1 MAVPFSYNVRSVL
14 GRPWSALATALGIGL
29 VVAILVLA
37 LALAAGFQ
45 ASLVETGSPDNVIVM
60 RKGADSEL
68 SSGVVRDAAA
78 IIASGPE
85 VARGPGEKPLASP
98 EVVVLIN
105 QDRKGGKGSSNVTI
119 RGVDPDG
126 LALRSG
132 LKIVEGRN
140 FTPGTAEV
148 IVARRMAARFEGF
161 GLGQSVRLGQHGF
174 AIVGHFDAGGS
185 AFDSEIW
192 GDNAVLMPALQR
204 GDAAFQSVTFRMRD
218 PSRFAAIKK
227 ELEADPRLRVQ
238 ARQESEY
245 YAAQSEGLATTIR
258 IAGIMI
264 VIIMAVGA
272 IFAAMNTM
280 FASVGA
286 RTREIAT
293 LLTLGFGP
301 GSVMLSF
308 VAESVLIAL
317 AGGVIGCLLA
327 LPINGTATSTT
338 NFSTFSEVAFA
349 FRITPPALVTG
360 LVFSFVLG
368 VVGGLLPAW
377 RAARLP
383 LAAAMRAL

>member
-1 MAVPFSYNVRSVL
+1 MAVPFSYNFRSVL

-29 VVAILVLA
+29 VVAILILA

-68 SSGVVRDAAA
+68 SSGEGRDAAA
-78 IIASGPE
+78 ILAAGPE
-85 VARGPGEKPLASP
+85 VARGPGGRPLASP

-119 RGVDPDG
+119 RGVDQEG
-126 LALRSG
+126 LALRTG
-132 LKIVEGRN
+132 LRIVEGRN
-140 FTPGTAEV
+140 VTPGAAEV
-148 IVARRMAARFEGF
+148 IIARSMADRFEGF
-161 GLGQSVRLGQHGF
+161 GLGKDVRLGQRNF
-174 AIVGHFDAGGS
+174 AIVGHFTAGGS

-192 GDNAVLMPALQR
+192 GDNAVLMPVLQR
-204 GDAAFQSVTFRMRD
+204 GGDVFQSVTFRMRD
-218 PSRFAAIKK
+218 AARFPALKK

-238 ARQESEY
+238 VRRESEY

-258 IAGIMI
+258 VAGFMI

-308 VAESVLIAL
+308 VTESVLIAL
-317 AGGVIGCLLA
+317 AGGVIGCLIA

-338 NFSTFSEVAFA
+338 NFATFSEVAFA
-349 FRITPPALVTG
+349 FRITPPVLVTG
-360 LVFSFVLG
+360 LVFSLLLG
-368 VVGGLLPAW
+368 IVGGILPAW